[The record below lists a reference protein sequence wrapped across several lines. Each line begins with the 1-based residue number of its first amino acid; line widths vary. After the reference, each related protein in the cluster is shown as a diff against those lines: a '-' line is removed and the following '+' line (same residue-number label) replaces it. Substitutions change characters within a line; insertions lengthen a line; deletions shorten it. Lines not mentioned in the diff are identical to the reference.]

1 VEIDIMRQDLEEQ
14 EQNKELEY
22 RLKEKDEELN

>member
-1 VEIDIMRQDLEEQ
+1 MEIDIMRQDLEEQ

>member
-1 VEIDIMRQDLEEQ
+1 MAREWVDG

-22 RLKEKDEELN
+22 RRNEEAAVFFFSFN